1 MPVSTAAPGRP
12 DDVHALA
19 GWLRTTLG
27 GRIGEAA
34 GDLHTA
40 VGTAETGW
48 RSSGGEAFRA
58 RTTRSAQGTDELVV
72 TTTEAARAL
81 DDLAVGL
88 QRAQAEMREIRLVA
102 QAEGLGV
109 DGDDILD
116 PGPAPVDPG
125 PLTIGPAT
133 TQAEVDDHAAAVQA
147 RTRWN
152 RAEAAY
158 TRAGDAA
165 EAVGRHWSQVTLTA
179 LRNARTD
186 IQTKWILTAGDM
198 VGAGAQG
205 LVAAKVRALQLE
217 STRLRGQAEQ
227 YRLRAMNAPAG
238 TPREV
243 IYRDWDDSRRIAQ
256 RADDFDVRSGTLD
269 RAGAKWGLR
278 AGGVLA
284 VGGVAYDIA
293 NGKPV
298 EQAIVSGAVGF
309 GASVAAGAAIGTFL
323 PVPVVGTVLGA
334 AGGAVVGLFASGA
347 VDSLYEHG
355 IGDVSAAWDAGVDAV
370 TATGATIGE
379 LGSEAWDA
387 IF

>member
-40 VGTAETGW
+40 AGTAETGW

-58 RTTRSAQGTDELVV
+58 RTTRSAQGTDELAV

-88 QRAQAEMREIRLVA
+88 QRAQAEMREIRLAA
-102 QAEGLGV
+102 QTEGLQV

-158 TRAGDAA
+158 IRAGDAA
-165 EAVGRHWSQVTLTA
+165 EAVGRHWSQVTVTA
-179 LRNARTD
+179 VRNAAND
-186 IQTKWILTAGDM
+186 LSTKWFLAAGDM

-205 LVAAKVRALQLE
+205 LVAAKASALRSE
-217 STRLRGQAEQ
+217 ATRLRIQAEDF
-227 YRLRAMNAPAG
+227 RVRAAGAPAG

-243 IYRDWDDSRRIAQ
+243 IYRDVDDARRFAGK
-256 RADDFDVRSGTLD
+256 ASDLD
-269 RAGAKWGLR
+269 TRAGGLGRTGATWGLR
-278 AGGVLA
+278 AGGALA
-284 VGGVAYDIA
+284 VAGVAYDIA
-293 NGKPV
+293 HGKPV
-298 EQAIVSGAVGF
+298 EQAVVSGAVGF
-309 GASVAAGAAIGTFL
+309 GASVAAGAAIGTL
-323 PVPVVGTVLGA
+323 IPVPIVGTALGA
-334 AGGAVVGLFASGA
+334 LGGIAVGLFASGA

-355 IGDVSAAWDAGVDAV
+355 VGDVGAAWDAGVDAV
-370 TATGATIGE
+370 TETGAAIGD
-379 LGSEAWDA
+379 LGEEVWDA